1 MKKLFI
7 TLIVLLGMQS
17 SFAQTKVGDVTL
29 PGKKQYDS
37 HELILN
43 GAGMREKLWFDLY
56 AAGLYLNKKNKN
68 ASSIVSA
75 NEEMAIHMVIQ
86 SSILSNKKMI
96 GALRDGF
103 EETNSAAAIRKIQPK
118 IETFISYLK
127 DEINVDDSYDIVY
140 TPSSGSQLY
149 KNGKLLGAI
158 EGMDFKKALFNI
170 WLANEPVD
178 DDLKDNLLGN

>member
-7 TLIVLLGMQS
+7 TLVILLGIQS
-17 SFAQTKVGDVTL
+17 VFAQTKVGEVTL
-29 PGKKQYDS
+29 PNKKEYNSQ
-37 HELILN
+37 ELVLN

-56 AAGLYLNKKNKN
+56 AAGLYLNKKNNN

-75 NEEMAIHMVIQ
+75 DQEMAIHMVIQ
-86 SSILSNKKMI
+86 SSILSTKKMI

-103 EETNSAAAIRKIQPK
+103 EDTNSEADIKKIQPK
-118 IETFISYLK
+118 IDKFISYLK

-140 TPSSGSQLY
+140 IPSKGSEFY
-149 KNGKLLGAI
+149 KNGKLLGTI

-170 WLANEPVD
+170 WLANDPVD